1 MDCSLPGSSIHGI
14 FQARVLEWGAIA
26 FSYLL
31 LVKHQ
36 NHTCQCLGWF
46 LCQKIGKFPCALVTK
61 PNLGLPTQSST
72 AKPIYWHQIVV
83 KGSTTLMQ
91 DTNKS
96 MGSKCSKDL
105 NSQMV
110 SSEEFLKVRWGRGSR
125 VAWSTH
131 GQCSSSW
138 LVMRITWCLGTLN
151 HQPSGSSWS
160 GIYVLVGSN
169 SLLPPDGSFQ
179 YMLRILSI
187 AHEEELK
194 VLDFVS

>member
-1 MDCSLPGSSIHGI
+1 MSGVISLPKNWKVPLCFGYQTKLGSAS
-14 FQARVLEWGAIA
+14 
-26 FSYLL
+26 
-31 LVKHQ
+31 
-36 NHTCQCLGWF
+36 
-46 LCQKIGKFPCALVTK
+46 P
-61 PNLGLPTQSST
+61 SST
-72 AKPIYWHQIVV
+72 AKPIYWHQTVV
-83 KGSTTLMQ
+83 KGSITLIQ

-110 SSEEFLKVRWGRGSR
+110 SSEEFLKVRWGRGSQ

-131 GQCSSSW
+131 GQRSSNR
-138 LVMRITWCLGTLN
+138 LVMRSSRGVWGLSIANLLVPAGLG
-151 HQPSGSSWS
+151 SMCWWAA
-160 GIYVLVGSN
+160 V
-169 SLLPPDGSFQ
+169 LPPDGSFQ